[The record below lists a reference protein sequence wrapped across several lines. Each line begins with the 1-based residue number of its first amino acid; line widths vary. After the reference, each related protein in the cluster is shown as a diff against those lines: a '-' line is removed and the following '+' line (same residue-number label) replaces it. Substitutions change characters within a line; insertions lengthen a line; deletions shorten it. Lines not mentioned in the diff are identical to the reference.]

1 MQAMSVTRVLFSQNS
16 DGCVD
21 YVVQSL
27 YTTIESGVVTNLS
40 EFTDICNIVSDRG
53 AFKFCPGISEKKY
66 YDEYHLVIRYHI
78 ETLRIW

>member
-1 MQAMSVTRVLFSQNS
+1 MQAICQLPVLSSQNG

-27 YTTIESGVVTNLS
+27 YTTIESGVATNLS

-53 AFKFCPGISEKKY
+53 AFKFCPGISGK
-66 YDEYHLVIRYHI
+66 
-78 ETLRIW
+78 